1 MKTLAPLLI
10 ICLIAI
16 SISSCLC
23 HKTYTK
29 KGVRGNRSYTTTHT
43 SRKYNKLKQQFL
55 VSDELCKNNPLF
67 DFPEK
72 HLDISTFAS
81 LIELNDSARMDD
93 SNFKKDKQDIPIV
106 YEDDSLEITISKY
119 QERPEIHIDIYNKK
133 LFVTQTFKYQQ
144 NSLVYT
150 SLGMYVGVSYHFENK
165 SYKDYEDGSLR
176 PLLNIDNSNYLKSF
190 TVHTSNS
197 RYYKSPADSI
207 KEVQAGEAIK
217 KEYPISWLEALEL
230 AKVYGGKMLTDDTRV
245 RKSLQDEVFFFIS
258 KEEDRTSFKDYVDYI
273 SINAKTGELFHRH
286 AKTRPDYELVEYDN
300 ENRSA
305 FMRWLRPNKPKYEYE

>member
-1 MKTLAPLLI
+1 MKILTPLLI

-72 HLDISTFAS
+72 YLDISTFAS

-93 SNFKKDKQDIPIV
+93 SNFKKDKRGRPIV
-106 YEDDSLEITISKY
+106 YEDDSLRITITHY
-119 QERPEIHIDIYNKK
+119 PDEADIYIYNKK
-133 LFVTQTFKYQQ
+133 LFVTQYVSYAQ
-144 NSLVYT
+144 NSLVFT
-150 SLGMYVGVSYHFENK
+150 SFGMYVGVSYKFDNYSFRKYEN
-165 SYKDYEDGSLR
+165 DSLR
-176 PLLNIDNSNYLKSF
+176 LLLNIDNSNYLKSF

-197 RYYKSPADSI
+197 TYYKSPADSI

-230 AKVYGGKMLTDDTRV
+230 VKLYDSEILTDEMSIG
-245 RKSLQDEVFFFIS
+245 RKINKGYWYFIS
-258 KEEDRTSFKDYVDYI
+258 KEHDRESFNDYVDYI
-273 SINAKTGELFHRH
+273 RIDAKTGEFFLNHR
-286 AKTRPDYELVEYDN
+286 KTQPYDQLVEYDI